1 MNLGLGIDTGGTYTD
16 SVIIDLSSGKILSK
30 AKALT
35 TRNDLAIGILNSID
49 KLDRSTF
56 EHVQLVSVSSTLA
69 TNSVVE
75 GKGCRVGLI
84 VVGHEFNRAI
94 PVDELVEI
102 VGGHNLMGDEKDPL
116 DTDAA
121 REFVEKTMD
130 KVDGYA
136 VSSYLSVR
144 NPEHEIAL
152 KEMMRSVTEHPV
164 VCGHELSSRLGFHER
179 TLTAVLNAKLIPI
192 ISDLVLSVKKVLAEH
207 KIDAPLM
214 IVKGDGSLMGE
225 VVAKE
230 RPVETILSGPAA
242 SLTGA
247 KYLTKEENAVVI
259 DVGGTTTDIGIL
271 RNGRP
276 RLDPEGAMIGG
287 WRTRVRAADISTSGI
302 GGDSRIVVHNMK
314 TYLSPLRVVPLCIA
328 QSMYPMIKPK
338 LLQARE
344 WKQRPQAAHTELG
357 AVNQITEFFIFS
369 REIKGF
375 ELSLEE
381 QRLVELVKQEP
392 RSINEVSEIT
402 GVHPFSYNIRR
413 LEELG
418 LVQRIGLTPT
428 DILHAM
434 GSYVEYDP
442 EPSKIAVDI
451 QAKAL
456 ETTPEEFCADVK
468 RMVIEKIA
476 TELLKKL
483 VYEET
488 TKTTYCEV
496 AGDFLNKFVNLAD
509 GIDYSCR
516 LKLNK
521 KIIGIGAPV
530 EAYLPQVADKFQ
542 TELVLPTHMEVG
554 NAVGAITGS
563 IIETVE
569 ILVRPKPGLGVME
582 NPACLYFSPT
592 EKREFESLTDAI
604 EYAGQDGGEMVRKRA
619 ELAGAENIEV
629 VVERDDMRASMGAE
643 WGGDVLLETRLL
655 ITAVGK
661 PRQFHEVKR

>member
-16 SVIIDLSSGKILSK
+16 SVIIDLSNGEILTS

-35 TRNDLAIGILNSID
+35 TRNDLSIGIRNSIG
-49 KLDRSTF
+49 KLDSKLYSQ
-56 EHVQLVSVSSTLA
+56 VQLVSVSSTLA

-84 VVGHEFNRAI
+84 VVGHEFDKSI
-94 PVDELVEI
+94 PVDDQIEI
-102 VGGHNLMGDEKDPL
+102 TGGHTLLGDEKDTL
-116 DTDAA
+116 DENAA
-121 REFVEKTMD
+121 RAFVERTKD

-136 VSSYLSVR
+136 ISSYLSVR

-152 KEMMRSVTEHPV
+152 KEMMQSITDHPV
-164 VCGHELSSRLGFHER
+164 VSGHELSSRLGFNER

-192 ISDLVLSVKKVLAEH
+192 VSDLVLSVKKVLANF
-207 KIDAPLM
+207 KIEAPLM

-225 VVAKE
+225 NVAKS

-247 KYLTKEENAVVI
+247 KFLTREENAVVI

-302 GGDSRIVVHNMK
+302 GGDSRIVVHMNRIM
-314 TYLSPLRVVPLCIA
+314 LSPLRVVPLCIA
-328 QSMYPMIKPK
+328 QSIWPSIKGK
-338 LLQARE
+338 LLKARE
-344 WKQRPQAAHTELG
+344 TKQRAQASHTELG
-357 AVNQITEFFIFS
+357 AVNMNTEFFIFS
-369 REIKGF
+369 REVKGF
-375 ELSLEE
+375 DLSPDESKLCELI
-381 QRLVELVKQEP
+381 KIEP
-392 RSINEVSEIT
+392 CSIYEISEIT
-402 GVHPFSYNIRR
+402 GVHPLSYNVRR

-418 LVQRIGLTPT
+418 VVQRIGLTPT
-428 DILHAM
+428 DVLHTI

-442 EPSKIAVDI
+442 EPSRLGVEI
-451 QAKAL
+451 QAANL
-456 ETTPEEFCADVK
+456 NMTPNEFCETAK

-488 TKTTYCEV
+488 GKTIYCDV
-496 AGDFLNKFVNLAD
+496 TTDFFDKFVKLGA

-516 LKLNK
+516 LTLNK

-530 EAYLPQVADKFQ
+530 EAYLPQVAEKFQ
-542 TELVLPTHMEVG
+542 TDLLLPRYMEVG

-563 IIETVE
+563 IIETIE
-569 ILVRPKPGLGVME
+569 ILVKPKPGLGVMDD
-582 NPACLYFSPT
+582 PACLYFSPT
-592 EKREFESLTDAI
+592 EKREFESITMAV
-604 EYAGQDGGEMVRKRA
+604 EYASQEGGEEVRRRA
-619 ELAGAENIEV
+619 QDAGAENVEV
-629 VVERDDMRASMGAE
+629 VVERDDMRASMGSE

-661 PRQFHEVKR
+661 PRQFHEVGR

>member
-16 SVIIDLSSGKILSK
+16 SVIIDLSNGEILTS

-35 TRNDLAIGILNSID
+35 TRNDLAIGIKNSIG
-49 KLDRSTF
+49 KLDRKY
-56 EHVQLVSVSSTLA
+56 HRHIQLVSVSSTLA

-84 VVGHEFNRAI
+84 VVGHEFDKSI
-94 PVDELVEI
+94 PVDDQIEI
-102 VGGHNLMGDEKDPL
+102 TGGHTLLGDEKDAL
-116 DTDAA
+116 DVEAA
-121 REFVEKTMD
+121 RQFVERTRE

-136 VSSYLSVR
+136 ISSYLSVR

-152 KEMMRSVTEHPV
+152 KEMMQSITDQPV
-164 VCGHELSSRLGFHER
+164 VSGHELSSRLGFNER
-179 TLTAVLNAKLIPI
+179 TLTAVLNARLIPI
-192 ISDLVLSVKKVLAEH
+192 VSDLVLSVKKVLAEF

-225 VVAKE
+225 SVAKS

-247 KYLTKEENAVVI
+247 KFLTNEDNAVVI

-276 RLDPEGAMIGG
+276 RLDPEGAMIGA

-302 GGDSRIVVHNMK
+302 GGDSRIVVHGNRIV
-314 TYLSPLRVVPLCIA
+314 LSPLRVVPLCIA
-328 QSMYPMIKPK
+328 QSIWPVVKDK
-338 LLQARE
+338 LKKAKE
-344 WKQRPQAAHTELG
+344 TKQRAQASHTELG
-357 AVNQITEFFIFS
+357 AVNMVTEFFIFS
-369 REIKGF
+369 REVKGF
-375 ELSLEE
+375 ELSQEE
-381 QRLVELVKQEP
+381 RRLCDLIKQEP
-392 RSINEVSEIT
+392 RSIYEVSEIT
-402 GVHPFSYNIRR
+402 GVHPLSYNVRR

-418 LVQRIGLTPT
+418 VVQRIGLTPT
-428 DILHAM
+428 DVLHTM
-434 GSYVEYDP
+434 GTYVEYDP
-442 EPSKIAVDI
+442 EPSKLGVEI
-451 QAKAL
+451 QAANL
-456 ETTPEEFCADVK
+456 NMTPEEFCETAK

-488 TKTTYCEV
+488 GKTSYCDV
-496 AGDFLNKFVNLAD
+496 TTDFFNKFVTLGS

-516 LKLNK
+516 LTLNK

-530 EAYLPQVADKFQ
+530 EAYLPQVAEKFQ
-542 TELVLPTHMEVG
+542 TDLLLPNYMEVG

-563 IIETVE
+563 IIETIE
-569 ILVRPKPGLGVME
+569 ILVKPKPGLGVME
-582 NPACLYFSPT
+582 DPACLYFSPT
-592 EKREFESLTDAI
+592 EKREFESISMAV
-604 EYAGQDGGEMVRKRA
+604 EYASHEGGEMVRKRA
-619 ELAGAENIEV
+619 QEAGAENVEV
-629 VVERDDMRASMGAE
+629 VVERDDMRASMGSE
-643 WGGDVLLETRLL
+643 WGGDVLLETRLM

-661 PRQFHEVKR
+661 PRQFHEVGR